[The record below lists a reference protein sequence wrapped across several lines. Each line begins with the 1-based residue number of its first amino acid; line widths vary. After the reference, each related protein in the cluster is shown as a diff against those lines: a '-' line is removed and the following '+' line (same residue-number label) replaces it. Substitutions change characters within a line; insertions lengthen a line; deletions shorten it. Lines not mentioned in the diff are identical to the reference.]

1 MIDITNTKK
10 IYLFSEPIDF
20 RYGILGFSAIIT
32 SKFNLKQIEI
42 NTLYLFINKKRN
54 QVKVIEFDKSGIWM
68 YTKRLKEGKFAYPE
82 TQGIHGITKE
92 EFKIIIEGLDFFKR
106 IEGKELNKIKLY

>member
-1 MIDITNTKK
+1 
-10 IYLFSEPIDF
+10 
-20 RYGILGFSAIIT
+20 
-32 SKFNLKQIEI
+32 
-42 NTLYLFINKKRN
+42 
-54 QVKVIEFDKSGIWM
+54 M

>member
-20 RYGILGFSAIIT
+20 RYGILGLSAIIT

-42 NTLYLFINKKRN
+42 DVTTNFNHPTI
-54 QVKVIEFDKSGIWM
+54 S
-68 YTKRLKEGKFAYPE
+68 
-82 TQGIHGITKE
+82 
-92 EFKIIIEGLDFFKR
+92 
-106 IEGKELNKIKLY
+106 